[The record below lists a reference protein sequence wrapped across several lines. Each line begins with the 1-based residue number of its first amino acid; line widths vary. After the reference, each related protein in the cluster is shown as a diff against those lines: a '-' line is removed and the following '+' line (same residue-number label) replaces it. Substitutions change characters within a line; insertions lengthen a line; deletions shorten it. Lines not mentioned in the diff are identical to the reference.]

1 MYARGSKGNAMCAN
15 AYGFVYGCLLAAVA
29 SIFAPPTYGQPPDA
43 SPGTTSAPKPVPGML
58 TPDPPPVP
66 AVADVGGPREAV
78 SGGPTINELERIA
91 MQNNPTLAQA
101 AHRVEALQGEQL
113 QVGLYPNPVVGY
125 QAEEIGEN
133 HRAGQHGMFFS
144 QEIVTANK
152 LGLNRAV
159 ASQQI
164 RQAEWEFA
172 MQRLRIVNA
181 VRSRAYE
188 VMAAQR
194 SMALAEELVAIGK
207 AATDT
212 AERLSKARQVSQVD
226 VLQARVEANSAWL
239 QVVAARKAHAAAWR
253 QLAVVV
259 GVPGMEPA
267 TLAGRLDD
275 DLPELAWNDSVSA
288 LLNGSPQLARAAA
301 GVARAQC
308 AVAQACAQ
316 RTPNIETSAS
326 VRYNDDSND
335 TTVSLLLGVPLMIHN
350 RNQGNIMK
358 AQAELAA
365 AQHEVKRVE
374 LLLQEQLAAAF
385 RDYEVAREQVDQY
398 RRDILP
404 DAKRS
409 LELVRT
415 GYQQGEFG
423 YLQLLTA
430 QQTYS
435 RTNLAYV
442 ERLREL
448 RLRAVEIQ
456 GMLLTGGLQ
465 SPGP

>member
-1 MYARGSKGNAMCAN
+1 L
-15 AYGFVYGCLLAAVA
+15 FAAVTGILA
-29 SIFAPPTYGQPPDA
+29 TPTHGQRPDA
-43 SPGTTSAPKPVPGML
+43 SPGATR
-58 TPDPPPVP
+58 PPVSVPVTPTP
-66 AVADVGGPREAV
+66 APLPGPAATNSDAPRAAV
-78 SGGPTINELERIA
+78 SAVLTIGELEQIA
-91 MQNNPTLAQA
+91 MENNPTLAQA
-101 AHRVEALQGEQL
+101 AYRVEAIQGEQL
-113 QVGLYPNPVVGY
+113 QVGLYPNPVIGY
-125 QAEEIGEN
+125 QAEEIGDTGS
-133 HRAGQHGMFFS
+133 AGQHGMFFS

-159 ASQQI
+159 ASHQVQ
-164 RQAEWEFA
+164 QAEWEFE
-172 MQRLRIVNA
+172 MQRQRLVNG
-181 VRSRAYE
+181 VRTRAYE

-194 SMALAEELVAIGK
+194 TLALAEELVKIGK

-212 AERLSKARQVSQVD
+212 AEQLNKARQVSQVD
-226 VLQARVEANSAWL
+226 VLQARVEANSARL
-239 QVVAARKAHAAAWR
+239 QLVAARKTHAAAWR
-253 QLAVVV
+253 QLAAVV
-259 GVPGMEPA
+259 GVPEMEPA
-267 TLAGRLDD
+267 PLAGQLEDA
-275 DLPELAWNDSVSA
+275 LPELAWNDSVSA
-288 LLNGSPQLARAAA
+288 LLTGSPQLAWALA
-301 GVARAQC
+301 GVERAQA

-316 RTPNIETSAS
+316 RTPNIETFAAVRHNDNSNSTNAS
-326 VRYNDDSND
+326 
-335 TTVSLLLGVPLMIHN
+335 LMIGVPLMIHN
-350 RNQGNIMK
+350 RNQGNIMR

-374 LLLQEQLAAAF
+374 LLLQEQLASSF

-404 DAKRS
+404 DATRS

-442 ERLREL
+442 DRLREL

-465 SPGP
+465 APGQ

>member
-1 MYARGSKGNAMCAN
+1 MRRKPLGVVCSCLFVAATGVLAIP
-15 AYGFVYGCLLAAVA
+15 VYG
-29 SIFAPPTYGQPPDA
+29 QRPDA
-43 SPGTTSAPKPVPGML
+43 LAVQPIAPKSAPVTPTPVPL
-58 TPDPPPVP
+58 PAP
-66 AVADVGGPREAV
+66 AVADGNAQPRAN
-78 SGGPTINELERIA
+78 SGGLTIDELERLAIE
-91 MQNNPTLAQA
+91 NNPTLAQA
-101 AHRVEALQGEQL
+101 AHRVEGLQGEQL

-125 QAEEIGEN
+125 QADEVGDGGS
-133 HRAGQHGMFFS
+133 AGQHGMFFS

-159 ASQQI
+159 AAGQV
-164 RQAEWEFA
+164 RQAEWDVE
-172 MQRLRIVNA
+172 MQRQRIVNA

-194 SMALAEELVAIGK
+194 TVVLAEELVKIGK

-212 AERLSKARQVSQVD
+212 AEELNKARQVSQVD
-226 VLQARVEANSAWL
+226 VLQSRVEANSARL
-239 QVVAARKAHAAAWR
+239 QLVAAHKTHAAAWR
-253 QLAVVV
+253 QLASII
-259 GVPGMEPA
+259 GVPDMTPA
-267 TLAGRLDD
+267 TLAGQFDD
-275 DLPELAWNDSVSA
+275 ELPELTWNDSVSA
-288 LLNGSPQLARAAA
+288 LLAGSPQLARAMA
-301 GVARAQC
+301 GVERAQS

-316 RTPNIETSAS
+316 RTPNIEALAA
-326 VRYNDDSND
+326 VRYNDNSNS
-335 TTVSLLLGVPLMIHN
+335 TNASLMVGVPLMIHN
-350 RNQGNIMK
+350 RNQGNILK
-358 AQAELAA
+358 AHAELAA
-365 AQHEVKRVE
+365 AQHEVKRLE

-385 RDYEVAREQVDQY
+385 RDYEIAREQVDQY

-404 DAKRS
+404 DARRS

-435 RTNLAYV
+435 RTNLAYI

-448 RLRAVEIQ
+448 RPRAVDIQ

-465 SPGP
+465 TPGP

>member
-1 MYARGSKGNAMCAN
+1 M
-15 AYGFVYGCLLAAVA
+15 LA
-29 SIFAPPTYGQPPDA
+29 SSTYGQHRGVTPSAADA
-43 SPGTTSAPKPVPGML
+43 AGLSAATPAPVSLPE
-58 TPDPPPVP
+58 P
-66 AVADVGGPREAV
+66 APADAPREAV
-78 SGGPTINELERIA
+78 SARLTIEELEQIA
-91 MQNNPTLAQA
+91 MENNPTLAQA
-101 AHRVEALQGEQL
+101 AHRVEAIHGEQL

-125 QAEEIGEN
+125 QAEEIGESGSL
-133 HRAGQHGMFFS
+133 GQHGMFFS

-159 ASQQI
+159 ASHQV
-164 RQAEWEFA
+164 RQAEWEFE
-172 MQRLRIVNA
+172 MQRQRLVNA

-194 SMALAEELVAIGK
+194 TMTLAVELVKIGQ
-207 AATDT
+207 AATDI
-212 AERLSKARQVSQVD
+212 AEQLNKARQVSQVD
-226 VLQARVEANSAWL
+226 VLQARVEANSARL
-239 QVVAARKAHAAAWR
+239 LLVAARKTHAAAWR
-253 QLAVVV
+253 QLAAVV
-259 GVPGMEPA
+259 GVPEMEPA
-267 TLAGRLDD
+267 PLAGQLEDA
-275 DLPELAWNDSVSA
+275 LPELTWNDSLTA
-288 LLNGSPQLARAAA
+288 LLTGSPQLARALA
-301 GVARAQC
+301 GVERAQA

-316 RTPNIETSAS
+316 RTPNIDTNAS
-326 VRYNDDSND
+326 VRYNEDSNN
-335 TTVSLLLGVPLMIHN
+335 TTVSLWVGVPLMIHN

-365 AQHEVKRVE
+365 AQQEVKRVE

-385 RDYEVAREQVDQY
+385 RDYEIAREQVDQY

-404 DAKRS
+404 DTKRS
-409 LELVRT
+409 LDLIET

-442 ERLREL
+442 ERLREM

-456 GMLLTGGLQ
+456 GLLLTGGLQ
-465 SPGP
+465 TPGQ